1 MNRNTVPT
9 LDPVATGSGVA
20 LSVLV
25 AIGGI
30 FLGFPAIAG
39 LIGVLAGGY
48 LAGRIARRDGLF
60 HGGIVGALTIVA
72 ASIAASA
79 GEPQVSNILADTL
92 TIIVSDVLL
101 LGLSSLGGWLA
112 TRTSAPSSS
121 SDRGRGR

>member
-1 MNRNTVPT
+1 MRKNVVPE
-9 LDPVATGSGVA
+9 LDPVATAVGVA

-30 FLGFPAIAG
+30 FLGFPAIAALG
-39 LIGVLAGGY
+39 GVFAGGY

-60 HGGIVGALTIVA
+60 HGAIVGALTIVV

-79 GEPQVSNILADTL
+79 GQPQVSNILADTL

-101 LGLSSLGGWLA
+101 LGLSSVGGWLA
-112 TRTSAPSSS
+112 TRS
-121 SDRGRGR
+121 

>member
-9 LDPVATGSGVA
+9 LDPVATGLGVA

-30 FLGFPAIAG
+30 FLGFPAIAA
-39 LIGVLAGGY
+39 LAGVLAGGY
-48 LAGRIARRDGLF
+48 LAGRAARRDGLF
-60 HGGIVGALTIVA
+60 HGAIVGALVIVV

-79 GEPQVSNILADTL
+79 GEPQVANILADTL
-92 TIIVSDVLL
+92 TILVSDVLL

-112 TRTSAPSSS
+112 TRS
-121 SDRGRGR
+121 

>member
-1 MNRNTVPT
+1 MQRKVVPE
-9 LDPVATGSGVA
+9 LDPVATGLGVA

-39 LIGVLAGGY
+39 LCGALAGGY
-48 LAGRIARRDGLF
+48 LAGRLARRDGLF
-60 HGGIVGALTIVA
+60 HGAIVGALTIVV

-92 TIIVSDVLL
+92 TIVVSDVLL

-112 TRTSAPSSS
+112 TRS
-121 SDRGRGR
+121 

>member
-1 MNRNTVPT
+1 MRKNVVPE
-9 LDPVATGSGVA
+9 LDPVATAVGVA

-39 LIGVLAGGY
+39 LGGVFAGGY

-60 HGGIVGALTIVA
+60 HGAIVGALTIVV

-79 GEPQVSNILADTL
+79 GQPQVSNVLADTL

-101 LGLSSLGGWLA
+101 LGLSSVGGWLA
-112 TRTSAPSSS
+112 TRS
-121 SDRGRGR
+121 